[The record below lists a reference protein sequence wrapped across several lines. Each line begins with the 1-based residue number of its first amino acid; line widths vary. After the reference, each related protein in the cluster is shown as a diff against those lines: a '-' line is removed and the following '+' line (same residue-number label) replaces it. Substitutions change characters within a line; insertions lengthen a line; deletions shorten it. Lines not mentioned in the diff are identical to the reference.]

1 MITILMRDEYILADL
16 FSKFSKILES
26 RGYDK
31 GVDPELFLDLVNDL
45 VMTAYHQFK
54 QDSANA

>member
-1 MITILMRDEYILADL
+1 MRDEYILADL